1 MSESILRNLQLFG
14 LTPAQ
19 AVIACG
25 IVWGWVTTLSPMPV
39 EMAKLNDT
47 VRLLSTKVEIHSVLI
62 SQITEL
68 NNEVKGMRREL
79 STLEGKLTTTASV
92 YRSGKDTP

>member
-1 MSESILRNLQLFG
+1 MSESILRHLQLFG
-14 LTPAQ
+14 LTPTQ
-19 AVIACG
+19 VVIACG

-47 VRLLSTKVEIHSVLI
+47 VRMLSTKVEIHSVLI

-68 NNEVKGMRREL
+68 NSEVKGMRREL
-79 STLEGKLTTTASV
+79 STIEGKLTTASV
-92 YRSGKDTP
+92 YRSGKDNP

>member
-1 MSESILRNLQLFG
+1 MSEIILRHLQLFG

-19 AVIACG
+19 VVIACG

-47 VRLLSTKVEIHSVLI
+47 VRMLSTKVEIHSVLI

-68 NNEVKGMRREL
+68 NTEVKGMRREL
-79 STLEGKLTTTASV
+79 STIEGKLTTASV
-92 YRSGKDTP
+92 YRSGKDNP